1 MREPK
6 TAIFLHSCRSRL
18 RREGIS
24 ALLKMTVLLGR
35 IAAQREREFYVLGAS
50 LQNLKMLAVI

>member
-1 MREPK
+1 MWEPK
-6 TAIFLHSCRSRL
+6 TATFLHSCRSCL

>member
-35 IAAQREREFYVLGAS
+35 IAAQRERGSFMFSGPVCR
-50 LQNLKMLAVI
+50 I